1 MMVGE
6 TDPNKLYDV
15 ETKITSFNLYTKYE
29 VDEFCKMFYND
40 KETDEGLQPI
50 LNRVVS
56 KWKDI
61 SEEEKREEFKSLIQS
76 YVRLYGY
83 ISQIITFEDIEL
95 EKLFIFLKYVNKKLP
110 KGESTR
116 LDIFDSVDLD
126 SLRIQKTGEYKL
138 TLVDKTGEVEPFSPE
153 GSKDT
158 KEENLDLL
166 SEILKKVNEVFGV
179 EITDNDRVNI
189 KKVNNKIL
197 EDRDYIKVM
206 EGDNSEHN
214 QLKKTEEMIGQ
225 YLLSLVND
233 QTEFYK
239 KMENK
244 NIIKTWSKQLFNHY
258 HSQKL

>member
-1 MMVGE
+1 M
-6 TDPNKLYDV
+6 DYL
-15 ETKITSFNLYTKYE
+15 
-29 VDEFCKMFYND
+29 
-40 KETDEGLQPI
+40 
-50 LNRVVS
+50 
-56 KWKDI
+56 
-61 SEEEKREEFKSLIQS
+61 
-76 YVRLYGY
+76 
-83 ISQIITFEDIEL
+83 
-95 EKLFIFLKYVNKKLP
+95 
-110 KGESTR
+110 
-116 LDIFDSVDLD
+116 
-126 SLRIQKTGEYKL
+126 
-138 TLVDKTGEVEPFSPE
+138 
-153 GSKDT
+153 
-158 KEENLDLL
+158 LL

-258 HSQKL
+258 HSQNF